1 MKAAQVT
8 TAERSFTA
16 ATRSLQ
22 KVHELNGHKRHL
34 QQRPLKFCTC
44 QFLGKF
50 FFAHAGRF
58 RKRFHE
64 GRRDLA
70 LILAFGAFEPP
81 EGTRG
86 ASVVRG
92 YTRHLRTSDFIPRSN
107 ASSLIVSIF
116 VSSEG
121 SSRPSVGRR
130 SDGSIGAAAASGS
143 STSTFSC
150 IEWINPSRM
159 SFAGNVFSAIS
170 RNASSPYHEGWWTA
184 WSSCKAVNDPSST
197 SAYGCSFHHA
207 SKLDLMLTVF
217 ITRFACSLP
226 QSEL

>member
-1 MKAAQVT
+1 VMKAAQVT

-50 FFAHAGRF
+50 IFADAGRF

-92 YTRHLRTSDFIPRSN
+92 YTRHLRDQRLHPPQQRV
-107 ASSLIVSIF
+107 SLIVSIF

-121 SSRPSVGRR
+121 SSRALAGGQMEVLAPQRPPAHRPRR
-130 SDGSIGAAAASGS
+130 SLASNGSTPRACRSPVTS
-143 STSTFSC
+143 SRRFLATPVARIMKGGGQRGPPAKLLTIHLQRVHMDARSIMRQNSTFC
-150 IEWINPSRM
+150 
-159 SFAGNVFSAIS
+159 
-170 RNASSPYHEGWWTA
+170 
-184 WSSCKAVNDPSST
+184 
-197 SAYGCSFHHA
+197 
-207 SKLDLMLTVF
+207 
-217 ITRFACSLP
+217 
-226 QSEL
+226 